1 MPRARHLVLRTVQL
15 ASLAALALACRS
27 ARPGASTPPSSPD
40 ASAASPTRPTAATP
54 RASGNDGR
62 QRPAPETHG
71 DPEPGRLA
79 GITAAHNRVRAGV
92 GVAPLE
98 WSPELARYA
107 RRWADK
113 LKQRGCRLEHRPGSG
128 PDAQRHGE
136 NLYSG
141 TGHAPTA
148 AEVVD
153 LWAAEVAG
161 YDAKRNR
168 CKGVCGH
175 YTQVV
180 WRGSQRLGCAMAAC
194 GATEVWVCNY
204 DPPGNYVGERPY

>member
-1 MPRARHLVLRTVQL
+1 MPRALTLRTAQL
-15 ASLAALALACRS
+15 ASLAALALACRG
-27 ARPGASTPPSSPD
+27 ARPGASPPPDDARDPGPTTPTQPRAAGP
-40 ASAASPTRPTAATP
+40 APAPAASPR
-54 RASGNDGR
+54 
-62 QRPAPETHG
+62 

-107 RRWADK
+107 QRWADR
-113 LKQRGCRLEHRPGSG
+113 LKQRGCRLEHRPSSG

-141 TGHAPTA
+141 TGRAPAA

-153 LWAAEVAG
+153 MWAAEVAS

-180 WRGSQRLGCAMAAC
+180 WRASQRVGCAMATC